1 MKSNELKHL
10 CHVCYRIGMFEE
22 CNNYLY
28 QIIERDKRLD
38 RDLIVLLSGNFRKIY
53 FKIKKRIKILE
64 NEYKKLILFSQEEN
78 SKEYDIDNNNLYN
91 EYGLNS
97 KEDSELISSFNKD
110 LIKIIF
116 HNKLELKHK
125 TVKFIELVDFL
136 IKNSNSNLDKALYDK
151 MKGDFNRY
159 IINIVNE
166 EEKNQFYEE
175 SEGSYVKGID
185 RLKDYP
191 YSEPIK
197 LSLYLNYAVLL
208 FEEKDLKEDAFDCL
222 NICIKQCR
230 DLELND
236 EGTEILNLIKEN
248 YEVWKIDNSNKIKPI
263 DILEQYKENEIME
276 TNEINKKNRRKKKK
290 RN

>member
-1 MKSNELKHL
+1 MKSNEVKHL

-38 RDLIVLLSGNFRKIY
+38 RDLIILLSGNFRKIY
-53 FKIKKRIKILE
+53 FKLKKRIKILE
-64 NEYKKLILFSQEEN
+64 NEYKKLILFSQEES

-91 EYGLNS
+91 EYDLNS
-97 KEDSELISSFNKD
+97 KEDNELISSFNKD
-110 LIKIIF
+110 LIKRIF

-125 TVKFIELVDFL
+125 TVKFIEVDFL

-159 IINIVNE
+159 LINIVKDV

-175 SEGSYVKGID
+175 SVGSYVKGID

-197 LSLYLNYAVLL
+197 LSLYLNCSSIV
-208 FEEKDLKEDAFDCL
+208 
-222 NICIKQCR
+222 
-230 DLELND
+230 
-236 EGTEILNLIKEN
+236 
-248 YEVWKIDNSNKIKPI
+248 
-263 DILEQYKENEIME
+263 
-276 TNEINKKNRRKKKK
+276 
-290 RN
+290 

>member
-1 MKSNELKHL
+1 MIDGYEKMKSNELKHL

-53 FKIKKRIKILE
+53 FKLKKRIKILE
-64 NEYKKLILFSQEEN
+64 NEYKKLIVFSQEER
-78 SKEYDIDNNNLYN
+78 SKEYDLDNNNLYN

-110 LIKIIF
+110 LIKRIF

-236 EGTEILNLIKEN
+236 EGIEILNLIKEN
-248 YEVWKIDNSNKIKPI
+248 YEVWKTDNSKKIKI
-263 DILEQYKENEIME
+263 IFN
-276 TNEINKKNRRKKKK
+276 
-290 RN
+290 

>member
-1 MKSNELKHL
+1 MIDGYEKMKSNELKHL

-53 FKIKKRIKILE
+53 FKLKKRIKILE
-64 NEYKKLILFSQEEN
+64 NEYKKLILFSQEES

-110 LIKIIF
+110 LRKIIL
-116 HNKLELKHK
+116 NKKLELKHK
-125 TVKFIELVDFL
+125 IIKFIELVDFL
-136 IKNSNSNLDKALYDK
+136 IKNSNNNLDKALFDK

-159 IINIVNE
+159 IINLVNE

-208 FEEKDLKEDAFDCL
+208 FEEKDLKEDALDCL

-248 YEVWKIDNSNKIKPI
+248 YEVWKIDNSKKIEPI
-263 DILEQYKENEIME
+263 DILEQ
-276 TNEINKKNRRKKKK
+276 
-290 RN
+290 